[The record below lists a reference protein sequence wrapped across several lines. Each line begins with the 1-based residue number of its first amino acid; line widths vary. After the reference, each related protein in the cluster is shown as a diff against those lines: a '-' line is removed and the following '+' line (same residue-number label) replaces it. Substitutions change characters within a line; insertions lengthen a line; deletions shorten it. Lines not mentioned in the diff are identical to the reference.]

1 LSDLLG
7 NTGDQTLA
15 VPPTLSSMCC
25 GVRGAGHIAGAMVQ
39 TYMLERP
46 RVTAQV
52 ATVYAARNI
61 VYRLYGEP

>member
-1 LSDLLG
+1 
-7 NTGDQTLA
+7 